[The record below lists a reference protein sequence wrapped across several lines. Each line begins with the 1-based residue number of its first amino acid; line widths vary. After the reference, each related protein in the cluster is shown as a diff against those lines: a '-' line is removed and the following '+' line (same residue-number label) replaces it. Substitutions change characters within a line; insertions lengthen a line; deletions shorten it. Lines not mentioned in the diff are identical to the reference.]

1 MHFANPSWLWLLVP
15 TLILFGRMILPRI
28 RPAIPYARTQTVRQH
43 HTSWRTF
50 LYYSTPWL
58 FLIVLLL
65 LVLAMARPRRNLSE
79 FQREANA
86 ISIMVVVDVSG
97 SMEALDLSRETEDG
111 IEYLTRLDVVKDVF
125 SEFIDYRPDDLIGLI
140 SFGGYASV
148 LAPLTLDHNALRQI
162 LDTVEIPPPF
172 HDPSSGAIV
181 NEDERMTAIGDALA
195 LASARLREAETES
208 RIIVLLSDGLNNAGI
223 LEPMQA
229 ARIAKELGLR
239 VYTIGVGTT
248 GHAPVRITDAA
259 GRQSIRYAYIE
270 IDEEEL
276 AAIAEYTGGVYFNS
290 QDEEGL
296 SRALEAINELETTP
310 VQQQMLERFE
320 EHYRSLV
327 LAATLLLCVCTLVN
341 VNLKR
346 KVL

>member
-1 MHFANPSWLWLLVP
+1 MHFANPIWLWLLIPV
-15 TLILFGRMILPRI
+15 IGVCGRMILPRI
-28 RPAIPYARTQTVRQH
+28 RPAIPYARTQSISRH
-43 HTSWRTF
+43 KSSWRML
-50 LYYSTPWL
+50 LYYLMPWI
-58 FLIVLLL
+58 FLVVLLL

-79 FQREANA
+79 FRREANA

-97 SMEALDLSRETEDG
+97 SMEALDLSRDTEDG

-148 LAPLTLDHNALRQI
+148 LSPLTLDHNALRQI
-162 LDTVEIPPPF
+162 LDTVDIPPPF

-195 LASARLREAETES
+195 LASSRLREAETES

-248 GHAPVRITDAA
+248 GYAPVRITDAA
-259 GRQSIRYAYIE
+259 GRQSMRYAYIE
-270 IDEEEL
+270 IDERAL
-276 AAIAEYTGGVYFNS
+276 QDIADLTGGVYFNTL
-290 QDEEGL
+290 DEEGL

-310 VQQQMLERFE
+310 VQQQILERFE
-320 EHYRSLV
+320 EHYRSLI
-327 LAATLLLCVCTLVN
+327 LTALILLCACVLVN
-341 VNLKR
+341 VNIKR
-346 KVL
+346 NVL